1 MRPEAPVQVI
11 PGDRPAFDAA
21 MHDLVQDRVAGR
33 LFARDHTLWGPAAE
47 SEASKRLGWVDLA
60 RTSRAIVEPIATRR
74 QALQADGVDRIVLC
88 GMGGSSLAPEVIC
101 ADAGVDLVVLDS
113 SHPDAVR
120 DVIDTDLARTA
131 VVIAS
136 KSGGTVETDSQRRAY
151 EQAFIDADIDPA
163 TRMIVVTDPGS
174 PLDEFAT
181 ERGWTVF
188 RADPEVGGRY
198 SALSAFG
205 LVPSGLA
212 GVDLEVLL
220 DDAAALVP
228 VLQDDVPS
236 NPGLQLGALMAVAA
250 REGVDKMV
258 LGDTRTPSVGFAAWV
273 EQLVAEST
281 GKDGTGILPID
292 VGSTTAPNFVDATKD
307 SMLVSCGPAEV
318 APDASSG
325 WSAHVDAPMGAQM
338 LVWEV
343 ATAVAGRLLGINPFD
358 QPDVESAK
366 AAARAMLDGDTETWT
381 PDFVDGDVQ
390 VFTAGDWLPDG
401 TSTVAEAVRA
411 LLGRLDDEHGYLAVQ
426 AYLDRDRDAVVTDLR
441 DALARRTSRPV
452 SFGWAPRFLH
462 STGQYHKG
470 GPAQGV
476 YLQVTG
482 AQTQDLAVPDR
493 PFTFGEFIGAQAA
506 GDAHVLGSR
515 GRPVLRLHVGK
526 PEGLATLREDV
537 G

>member
-1 MRPEAPVQVI
+1 MSPAGPVQVVA
-11 PGDRPAFDAA
+11 GDSAAYDAA
-21 MHDLVQDRVAGR
+21 MHDLVQDKVASR
-33 LFARDHTLWGPAAE
+33 LFARDHTLWGAAAE
-47 SEASKRLGWVDLA
+47 SEAAQRLGWIDLP
-60 RTSRAIVEPIATRR
+60 RTSRALLESIIERR
-74 QALQADGVDRIVLC
+74 DTLRAEGVDRIVLC

-101 ADAGVDLVVLDS
+101 ADAGVELVVLDS

-151 EQAFIDADIDPA
+151 EQAFVEADIDPA
-163 TRMIVVTDPGS
+163 SRMVVVTDPDS

-181 ERGWTVF
+181 GRGWTVF

-212 GVDLEVLL
+212 GVELQTLL
-220 DDAAALVP
+220 DDASALVP
-228 VLQDDVPS
+228 ALQEDSPA
-236 NPGLQLGALMAVAA
+236 NPALQLGAVMAVAA
-250 REGVDKMV
+250 RQGVDKMV
-258 LGDTRTPSVGFAAWV
+258 LGDTREPSVGFAAWV

-281 GKDGTGILPID
+281 GKNGTGILPID
-292 VGSTTAPNFVDATKD
+292 VGSTTAPNFTPASQDTV
-307 SMLVSCGPAEV
+307 LVSCGPASDL
-318 APDASSG
+318 PDAPSG
-325 WSAHVDAPMGAQM
+325 WSAHVDAAMGAQM

-366 AAARAMLDGDTETWT
+366 AAAREMLDGSTETWA

-401 TSTVAEAVRA
+401 ISTVAEAVRA
-411 LLGRLDDEHGYLAVQ
+411 LLARLDQKSGYLAVQ
-426 AYLDRDRDAVVTDLR
+426 AYLDRDRDEVVTGLR
-441 DALARRTSRPV
+441 TALAERTSRPV

-476 YLQVTG
+476 FLQVTG

-493 PFTFGEFIGAQAA
+493 PFTFGEFIEAQAA

-515 GRPVLRLHVGK
+515 GRPVLRLHVGR
-526 PEGLATLREDV
+526 PEALAALREDV